1 MLDKL
6 LQIIDE
12 NNMNVNKELIEKA
25 YFFTEKAHEGQKRLS
40 GEAYFIH
47 PVEVAKILTEMG
59 MDTATIVAGLL
70 HDVVED
76 TDFTYEDMVREFT
89 KEVADLVDGVTK
101 LDKIHYRTKEEAQA
115 DNIRKMLLAMTKDI
129 RVILIKLA
137 DRLHNMRT
145 IKFQSPDK
153 QKEIAK
159 ETMDIY
165 APLAHRL
172 GIFKI
177 KWELEDLCL
186 RYLHST
192 EYYDLVQKIAS
203 KRTERENDIREIIDE
218 LINNLGASNIHA
230 DIDGRPK
237 HFYSIYKKMV
247 NKNKSLD
254 QIFDLMA
261 VRILVKTIKDCY
273 ATLGIVHTMYKPI
286 PGRFKDYIAMPKP
299 NMYQSLHTT
308 VFAKNG
314 KPFEIQIRTFD
325 MHKTA
330 EFGIAAHWKYKEGGS
345 SNDKDFDNKLGW
357 IRDVIEYQTEEAN
370 AKEFMENFK
379 VDLFS
384 DEVFVF
390 TPAGKVINLPYES
403 TPIDFAYRI
412 HTDVGNRCIG
422 AKVNGKIIPLD
433 YKLKTGEIVDVM
445 TSSLPKGPSID
456 WLSTVKSNHARSK
469 IREWFKKA
477 KREEQISK
485 GKELLERES
494 KRQGHNFG
502 ELSKVLVLGN
512 FLKKGA
518 VGTIED
524 LYVLVGTGTLSP
536 SIIVTKLVETLNPKV
551 PENIT
556 VDEINETISK
566 KNKNKKVC
574 KTPPGVMVKGERDIL
589 VRFAQCCSPIPGDD
603 ILGYITKGRGVSIHR
618 RDCLNLETLIQ
629 EDATR
634 IVDVEWGI
642 ESTQDFI
649 ADMQVEAYDRT
660 GLLNEVVM
668 TISDTKTSLQ
678 GINARTQKND
688 VATIN
693 LKVKVCNVKQ
703 LHDLMKKLRKLKG
716 VIDVHRTSG

>member
-1 MLDKL
+1 
-6 LQIIDE
+6 
-12 NNMNVNKELIEKA
+12 
-25 YFFTEKAHEGQKRLS
+25 
-40 GEAYFIH
+40 
-47 PVEVAKILTEMG
+47 
-59 MDTATIVAGLL
+59 
-70 HDVVED
+70 
-76 TDFTYEDMVREFT
+76 
-89 KEVADLVDGVTK
+89 
-101 LDKIHYRTKEEAQA
+101 
-115 DNIRKMLLAMTKDI
+115 
-129 RVILIKLA
+129 
-137 DRLHNMRT
+137 
-145 IKFQSPDK
+145 
-153 QKEIAK
+153 
-159 ETMDIY
+159 
-165 APLAHRL
+165 
-172 GIFKI
+172 
-177 KWELEDLCL
+177 
-186 RYLHST
+186 
-192 EYYDLVQKIAS
+192 
-203 KRTERENDIREIIDE
+203 
-218 LINNLGASNIHA
+218 
-230 DIDGRPK
+230 
-237 HFYSIYKKMV
+237 MV